1 MINAEEHKQLL
12 AQIKE
17 LEKNSVNYFDVE
29 KEFFLITSDNLA
41 SVQTKFYGYSI
52 QRTGIYEEDNLTPEA
67 VANLDGR
74 GCYVYVEVKD
84 GKITIKQDLNG
95 CWGIYLFRHGDYF
108 ALSNSFFRLL
118 DYVKFRYPLTVN
130 RDYCY
135 QLIFNDL
142 CSHVYSKTTINEI
155 ELVDRSAIIHIS
167 IANKNFE
174 IELIDYKEHT
184 ISPDSKKGIEI
195 LDSWVDF
202 WSDVLRGVSQHTKF
216 IQADLSGG
224 FDTRMSLIFLLHS
237 GIDINKVQIRS
248 ADDNVGIH
256 VEDYDI
262 ASKIATYYGFKLN
275 QHLPQQRFLNWS
287 ISDIFNFDLYHIQTF
302 HKDNTVGFP
311 KKRVD
316 KLYFLGGGSG
326 ETLRHYWHMPPEIFI
341 KKQITKKKLY
351 SIRLFDTLAYS
362 VEKLIRSDFYN
373 ICKRYKIND
382 KKSEDIPQYLYRET
396 RARNHFGKSI
406 IGSYLRNSIGFAP
419 ALDPDIRLLQIYS
432 SQCSDRRLLMA
443 LLFMRYEPDLLK
455 FPVEGG
461 RSIAPETIEYAKKI
475 NERFPRQAKHVAN
488 ITNRGGY
495 FHLQPRDMQA
505 EKILASGR
513 NNKPIPNGLPE
524 KCLKA
529 MFDSSRTYGLFTAY
543 FDEELYQYASFYYEN
558 TAVRRFRGIY
568 PIVGVTRVLED
579 VEISQRNHRPYRDM
593 QRFLEQDFCKI
604 NHEDSKIVSNF
615 SRYFT
620 ARVDLKLMS
629 TAGDFQ
635 ILSTSD
641 DKAKLEK
648 PNWFQKDG
656 VGYVIQSYVGELEIL
671 AKSTV
676 DGKISM
682 LLRGIDVR
690 LPEDKTK
697 LIPYWVDYTSLT
709 VNGKKIFDTLI
720 PVWHN
725 KPYRY
730 EIDAK
735 AGEEI
740 KIQVEWLPHRSDT

>member
-17 LEKNSVNYFDVE
+17 LEKDSVNYFDVE

-52 QRTGIYEEDNLTPEA
+52 QRTGIYEEENLTPEA

-118 DYVKFRYPLTVN
+118 DYVKFRYPLTPN
-130 RDYCY
+130 RDFISYLPISGYAC
-135 QLIFNDL
+135 QA
-142 CSHVYSKTTINEI
+142 YSETAVNEICTIDRNSTLTINIAKKTLKIEI
-155 ELVDRSAIIHIS
+155 
-167 IANKNFE
+167 
-174 IELIDYKEHT
+174 IDYKEH
-184 ISPDSKKGIEI
+184 SVFLDSEEGMAI
-195 LDSWVDF
+195 LDYWF
-202 WSDVLRGVSQHTKF
+202 ETWCIILRGIAHHTKF

-224 FDTRMSLIFLLHS
+224 FDTRTCLAILLNS
-237 GIDINKVQIRS
+237 GIDLNKVKIYSKQGKLHTMS
-248 ADDNVGIH
+248 
-256 VEDYDI
+256 EDYE
-262 ASKIATYYGFKLN
+262 IATQIAKHYSFKLN
-275 QHLPQQRFLNWS
+275 QPLPTTKYLNYTF
-287 ISDIFNFDLYHIQTF
+287 SDTFNINSYVRQTF
-302 HKDNTVGFP
+302 SSVIGFTFNKKLDKTYHLNGGGGEGIRDTFGDSRIEFMEKKLNEYLPFSKNLSNEIRHYIEKIFESAFNSIQDKCGFKDNNHRDIT
-311 KKRVD
+311 
-316 KLYFLGGGSG
+316 LYLPR
-326 ETLRHYWHMPPEIFI
+326 ETLCVYHNGKDTTQSYFGRTVKLSPIYDPQLYTLHLY
-341 KKQITKKKLY
+341 TKK
-351 SIRLFDTLAYS
+351 
-362 VEKLIRSDFYN
+362 
-373 ICKRYKIND
+373 C
-382 KKSEDIPQYLYRET
+382 P
-396 RARNHFGKSI
+396 
-406 IGSYLRNSIGFAP
+406 
-419 ALDPDIRLLQIYS
+419 DPK
-432 SQCSDRRLLMA
+432 LLMA
-443 LLFMRYEPDLLK
+443 TIYTRYEPNLLK
-455 FPVEGG
+455 FPFNNK

-488 ITNRGGY
+488 ITNRGGN
-495 FHLQPRDMQA
+495 FHLQPRDMQV

-513 NNKPIPNGLPE
+513 NNKHTPSVLPE

-529 MFDSSRTYGLFTAY
+529 MFDSSRTYGLFTSY
-543 FDEELYQYASFYYEN
+543 FDEELYRYASSYYD
-558 TAVRRFRGIY
+558 THIY
-568 PIVGVTRVLED
+568 GRSRPLYSIVGVTRVLED

-620 ARVDLKLMS
+620 ARIDLKLMS

-676 DGKISM
+676 DGEISM
-682 LLRGIDVR
+682 LLRGIDIR

-709 VNGKKIFDTLI
+709 VNGKTIFDTLT
-720 PVWHN
+720 PAWHD
-725 KPYRY
+725 KFYTY
-730 EIDAK
+730 KMDVK